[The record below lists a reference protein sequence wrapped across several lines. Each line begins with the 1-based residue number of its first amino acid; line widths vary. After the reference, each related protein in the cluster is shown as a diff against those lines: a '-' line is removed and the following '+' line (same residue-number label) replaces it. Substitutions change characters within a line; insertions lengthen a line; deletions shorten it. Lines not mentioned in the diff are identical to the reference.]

1 MQSTWYFNS
10 RSREKVDACCWRIS
24 SDAKIISTH
33 DLARR
38 STLAIVRDEQVC
50 YYFNS
55 RPHEKVDITRP
66 EVFFNNFYFN
76 SQGGRFTAP
85 FWARLSVRYFNS
97 RPREEVD
104 WLFPVCFLPGIH
116 FNSRPRKEVDAVA
129 MVIEKAEKTFQ
140 LTTSQGGR
148 QPMTLEL
155 LGCMDYFNSRPRKE
169 VDFLGGKLSTPSVP
183 FQLTTSQ
190 GGRLFSCE

>member
-1 MQSTWYFNS
+1 
-10 RSREKVDACCWRIS
+10 
-24 SDAKIISTH
+24 
-33 DLARR
+33 
-38 STLAIVRDEQVC
+38 
-50 YYFNS
+50 
-55 RPHEKVDITRP
+55 
-66 EVFFNNFYFN
+66 
-76 SQGGRFTAP
+76 
-85 FWARLSVRYFNS
+85 
-97 RPREEVD
+97 
-104 WLFPVCFLPGIH
+104 
-116 FNSRPRKEVDAVA
+116 

-190 GGRLFSCE
+190 GGRPRAAKHCCFCIYISTHDLTRRSTYDDLQSNKVLIDFNSRPHKEVDVDVQNWYCSRLYFNSRPHKEVDNDHKPILKLLRISTHDLTRRSTDIEWPCAKIGSISTHDLTRRSTRSAA